1 MPHKLIYFFTIGDPS
16 FLMGL
21 TILIRLNIMK
31 QEKLFRIAD
40 LQTGLVLNRKEAEGI
55 DSKSF
60 EYRSLNLRSLNP
72 DGTIDNSCLEK
83 YYAKEELNE
92 TFLARRTDII
102 VGLFPPFNLTLI
114 DEEPQGLVIPSQFVI
129 VRIKGPSPIPGFLF
143 RYLSQK
149 DVLKKSALRESGQI
163 TGNLK
168 VSALGNLIIPL
179 PPLHVQREV
188 ATYFETSDAYKK
200 LTKELLYQFSLRE
213 YALMKNAIGENQ
225 HGNN

>member
-1 MPHKLIYFFTIGDPS
+1 
-16 FLMGL
+16 MGL
-21 TILIRLNIMK
+21 TILIRLIIMK

-60 EYRSLNLRSLNP
+60 EYRSLNLRSLNL

-83 YYAKEELNE
+83 YFAKEKLNE
-92 TFLARRTDII
+92 TFIARRNDII

-114 DEEPQGLVIPSQFVI
+114 DEESQELVIPSQFVI
-129 VRIKGPSPIPGFLF
+129 LRIKGLSPIPGFLF

-149 DVLKKSALRESGQI
+149 DVLRNLALRESGQL
-163 TGNLK
+163 TGSLK
-168 VSALGNLIIPL
+168 ISALADLKIPL

-213 YALMKNAIGENQ
+213 YVLMKNAIGESQ
-225 HGNN
+225 HGND